1 MKRFVCII
9 TIATVLISACTNK
22 SSNGQFTLSGNIKN
36 IPNQKVYL
44 EELYFTQRAPEVLDT
59 AEIKNGQFTLSAI
72 APAEGLYRIRLE
84 KEKPV
89 FIFINDKNEI
99 SLQTDYASMSI
110 KTVMI
115 NTPANQLLKNFILS
129 IDTYRT
135 DLQERGTQ
143 LQQYGAAQQNDSTYK
158 VLAKQYED
166 KSNAYKNYMLNY
178 IDTSSNAIVA
188 LFALG
193 YTRDIEP
200 EKLEQPIN
208 KLTKRFSG
216 NEAVAALAKQYKQI
230 MEQSKQQ
237 EATQKT
243 KPAIGD
249 MAPDLNMQTPDGKML
264 TLSSLK
270 GKYVLVDFWASWC
283 GPCRGENPNVV
294 KAYDMYKN
302 KNFTVLGVS
311 LDKNKE
317 AWIKAIATD
326 KLAWQHMS
334 DLKQWSSDAVSLY
347 GIEGIPHNVLLD
359 PQGKIIAE
367 GLRGEELKAKLA
379 ELLK

>member
-1 MKRFVCII
+1 MKKFVSII
-9 TIATVLISACTNK
+9 TLATILISACTNK

-59 AEIKNGQFTLSAI
+59 AEIKNGQFTLSAM
-72 APAEGLYRIRLE
+72 APVEGLYRIKLE
-84 KEKPV
+84 KDKPV
-89 FIFINDKNEI
+89 FIFINDKKEI
-99 SLQTDYASMSI
+99 SLQTDYATMSI

-115 NTPANQLLKNFILS
+115 NTPANLLLKNFILS

-135 DLQERGTQ
+135 DLQERGTE
-143 LQQYGAAQQNDSTYK
+143 LQQYDAAQQNDSTYK
-158 VLAKQYED
+158 VLAQQYED
-166 KSNAYKNYMLNY
+166 KSNAYKNYMLKY

-208 KLTKRFSG
+208 KLTKRFPG
-216 NEAVAALAKQYKQI
+216 NEAVAGLAKQYKQI

-264 TLSSLK
+264 ALSSLK
-270 GKYVLVDFWASWC
+270 GKYILVDFWASWC
-283 GPCRGENPNVV
+283 GPCRAENPNVV

-302 KNFTVLGVS
+302 KSFTVLGVS

-317 AWIKAIATD
+317 AWINAIATD

-367 GLRGEELKAKLA
+367 GLRGEELEVKLA

>member
-1 MKRFVCII
+1 MKKFVSII
-9 TIATVLISACTNK
+9 TLATILISACTNK

-59 AEIKNGQFTLSAI
+59 AEIKNGQFTLSAM
-72 APAEGLYRIRLE
+72 APVEGLYRIRLE
-84 KEKPV
+84 KDKPV
-89 FIFINDKNEI
+89 FIFINDKKEI
-99 SLQTDYASMSI
+99 SLQTDYATMSI

-115 NTPANQLLKNFILS
+115 NTPANLLLKNFILS

-135 DLQERGTQ
+135 DLQERGTE
-143 LQQYGAAQQNDSTYK
+143 LQQYDAAQQNDSTYK
-158 VLAKQYED
+158 VLAQQYED
-166 KSNAYKNYMLNY
+166 KSNAYKNYMLKY

-208 KLTKRFSG
+208 KLTKRFPG
-216 NEAVAALAKQYKQI
+216 NEAVAGLAKQYKQI

-264 TLSSLK
+264 ALSSLK

-283 GPCRGENPNVV
+283 GPCRAENPNVV

-302 KNFTVLGVS
+302 KSFTVLGVS

-317 AWIKAIATD
+317 AWINAIATD

-367 GLRGEELKAKLA
+367 GLRGEELEVKLA

>member
-1 MKRFVCII
+1 MKKFVSII

-36 IPNQKVYL
+36 VPNQKVYL

-59 AEIKNGQFTLSAI
+59 AEIKNGQFTLSAM
-72 APAEGLYRIRLE
+72 APVEGLYRIRLE
-84 KEKPV
+84 KDKPV
-89 FIFINDKNEI
+89 FIFINDKKEI
-99 SLQTDYASMSI
+99 GLQTDYATMSI

-115 NTPANQLLKNFILS
+115 NTPANLLLKNFILS

-135 DLQERGTQ
+135 DLQQRGTQ
-143 LQQYGAAQQNDSTYK
+143 LQQYGVAQQNDSTYK
-158 VLAKQYED
+158 VLAQQYQD
-166 KSNAYKNYMLNY
+166 KSNAYKNYMLKY

-200 EKLEQPIN
+200 EKLEQPIT
-208 KLTKRFSG
+208 KLTKRFPG
-216 NEAVAALAKQYKQI
+216 NEAVAGLAKQYKQI

-237 EATQKT
+237 EASQKT

-264 TLSSLK
+264 ALSSLK

-283 GPCRGENPNVV
+283 GPCRAENPNVV
-294 KAYDMYKN
+294 KAYDMYKS

-311 LDKNKE
+311 LDKKKE
-317 AWIKAIATD
+317 AWINAIATD
-326 KLAWQHMS
+326 KLVWQHIS

-347 GIEGIPHNVLLD
+347 GIEGIPHNVLID

-367 GLRGEELKAKLA
+367 GLRGEELEVKLA
-379 ELLK
+379 ALLK

>member
-1 MKRFVCII
+1 MKKLVCIV
-9 TIATVLISACTNK
+9 TIAVVLISACSNK
-22 SSNGQFTLSGNIKN
+22 SINGQFTLSGNIKN

-59 AEIKNGQFTLSAI
+59 AEIKNGQFTLSAM
-72 APAEGLYRIRLE
+72 APVEGLYRIRLE
-84 KEKPV
+84 KDKPV
-89 FIFINDKNEI
+89 FIFINDKKDI
-99 SLQTDYASMSI
+99 SLQTDYATMSI
-110 KTVMI
+110 NTVMI
-115 NTPANQLLKNFILS
+115 NTPANLLLKKFIVE

-158 VLAKQYED
+158 VLVQQYQG
-166 KSNAYKNYMLNY
+166 KSNAYKNYMLKF

-200 EKLEQPIN
+200 EKLEQPIT
-208 KLTKRFSG
+208 KLTKRFPG
-216 NEAVAALAKQYKQI
+216 NEAVSSLAKQYKQI
-230 MEQSKQQ
+230 MDQSKQQ
-237 EATQKT
+237 ETTQKT
-243 KPAIGD
+243 KPVIGD

-264 TLSSLK
+264 ALSSLK

-283 GPCRGENPNVV
+283 GPCRAENPNVV

-311 LDKNKE
+311 LDKNKD
-317 AWIKAIATD
+317 AWIKAIAND
-326 KLAWQHMS
+326 QLAWQHMS
-334 DLKQWSSDAVSLY
+334 DLKQWSSEAVSLY

-367 GLRGEELKAKLA
+367 GLRGEELELKLA

>member
-1 MKRFVCII
+1 MKKFVSII
-9 TIATVLISACTNK
+9 TLATILISACTNK

-59 AEIKNGQFTLSAI
+59 AEIKNGQFTLSAM
-72 APAEGLYRIRLE
+72 APVEGLYRIRLE
-84 KEKPV
+84 KDKPV
-89 FIFINDKNEI
+89 FIFINDKKEI
-99 SLQTDYASMSI
+99 SLQTDYATMSI

-115 NTPANQLLKNFILS
+115 NTPANLLLKNFILS

-135 DLQERGTQ
+135 DLQERGTE
-143 LQQYGAAQQNDSTYK
+143 LQQYDAAQQNDSTYK
-158 VLAKQYED
+158 VLAQQYED
-166 KSNAYKNYMLNY
+166 KSNAYKNYMLKY

-208 KLTKRFSG
+208 KLTKRFPG
-216 NEAVAALAKQYKQI
+216 NEAVAGLAKQYKQI

-264 TLSSLK
+264 ALSSLK
-270 GKYVLVDFWASWC
+270 GKYILVDFWASWC
-283 GPCRGENPNVV
+283 GPCRAENPNVV

-302 KNFTVLGVS
+302 KSFTVLGVS

-317 AWIKAIATD
+317 AWINAIATD

-367 GLRGEELKAKLA
+367 GLRGEELEVKLA

>member
-1 MKRFVCII
+1 MKKFVCIV
-9 TIATVLISACTNK
+9 TIVTVLISACTNK

-44 EELYFTQRAPEVLDT
+44 EELYFNQRTPEVLDT
-59 AEIKNGQFTLSAI
+59 ADIKNGQFTLSAM
-72 APAEGLYRIRLE
+72 APVEGLYRIRLE
-84 KEKPV
+84 KDKPV
-89 FIFINDKNEI
+89 FIFINDKKDIN
-99 SLQTDYASMSI
+99 LQTDYATMSI

-115 NTPANQLLKNFILS
+115 NTPANLMLKNFILS

-143 LQQYGAAQQNDSTYK
+143 LQQYGTAQQNDSMYK

-200 EKLEQPIN
+200 AKLEQPITN
-208 KLTKRFSG
+208 LTKRFAG
-216 NEAVAALAKQYKQI
+216 NEAVAGLAKQYKQI

-237 EATQKT
+237 EVAQKT

-249 MAPDLNMQTPDGKML
+249 LAPDLNMQTPEGKML
-264 TLSSLK
+264 ALSSLK

-283 GPCRGENPNVV
+283 GPCRAENPNVV

-317 AWIKAIATD
+317 AWIKAIVTD

-367 GLRGEELKAKLA
+367 GLRGEELEAKLA
-379 ELLK
+379 QLLK

>member
-1 MKRFVCII
+1 MKKLVCIV
-9 TIATVLISACTNK
+9 TIAIILISACSNK

-59 AEIKNGQFTLSAI
+59 AEIKNGQFTLSAM
-72 APAEGLYRIRLE
+72 APVEGLYRIRLE
-84 KEKPV
+84 KDKPV
-89 FIFINDKNEI
+89 FIFINDKKDI
-99 SLQTDYASMSI
+99 SLQTDYATMSI
-110 KTVMI
+110 NTVII
-115 NTPANQLLKNFILS
+115 NTPANLLLKKFIVE

-158 VLAKQYED
+158 VLAQQYQD
-166 KSNAYKNYMLNY
+166 KSNAYKNYMLKF

-200 EKLEQPIN
+200 EKLEQPII
-208 KLTKRFSG
+208 KLTKRFVG
-216 NEAVAALAKQYKQI
+216 NEAVSALAKQYKQI

-237 EATQKT
+237 EAIQKT
-243 KPAIGD
+243 KPVIGD

-264 TLSSLK
+264 ALSSLK

-283 GPCRGENPNVV
+283 GPCRAENPNVV

-317 AWIKAIATD
+317 SWIKAIATD
-326 KLAWQHMS
+326 NLAWQHMS
-334 DLKQWSSDAVSLY
+334 DLKQWSSDAVRLY

-367 GLRGEELKAKLA
+367 GLRGEELEVKLA

>member
-1 MKRFVCII
+1 MKKFVCIV
-9 TIATVLISACTNK
+9 TIVTVLISACTNK

-44 EELYFTQRAPEVLDT
+44 EELYFNQRTPEVLDT
-59 AEIKNGQFTLSAI
+59 ADIKNGQFTLSAM
-72 APAEGLYRIRLE
+72 APVEGLYRIRLE
-84 KEKPV
+84 KDKPV
-89 FIFINDKNEI
+89 FIFINDKKDIN
-99 SLQTDYASMSI
+99 LQTDYATMSI

-115 NTPANQLLKNFILS
+115 NTPANLLLKNFILS

-143 LQQYGAAQQNDSTYK
+143 LQQYGTAQQNDSMYK

-200 EKLEQPIN
+200 AKLEQPITN
-208 KLTKRFSG
+208 LTKRFAG
-216 NEAVAALAKQYKQI
+216 NEAVAGLAKQYKQI

-237 EATQKT
+237 EVAQKT

-249 MAPDLNMQTPDGKML
+249 LAPDLNMQTPEGKML
-264 TLSSLK
+264 ALSSLK

-283 GPCRGENPNVV
+283 GPCRAENPNVV

-317 AWIKAIATD
+317 AWIKAIVTD

-367 GLRGEELKAKLA
+367 GLRGEELEAKLA
-379 ELLK
+379 QLLK